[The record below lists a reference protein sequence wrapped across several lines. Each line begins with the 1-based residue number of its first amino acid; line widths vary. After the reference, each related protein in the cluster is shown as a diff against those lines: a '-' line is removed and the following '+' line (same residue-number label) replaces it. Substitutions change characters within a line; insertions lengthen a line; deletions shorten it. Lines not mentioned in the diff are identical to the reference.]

1 MKIELGADNYKI
13 LTELTGLEIDQKKSS
28 QKAIKSLLEQGQ
40 INAKNYLK
48 RQKLGQNLNFFE
60 ENNLF
65 NVLVELRQIFK
76 LSKIPRRI
84 ECYDISHLSGKM
96 VYGSMVVFIDGAA
109 CKSLYRIFK
118 CPEIN
123 DDFGNHRHTLTRRIQ
138 KFQEIKNGFE
148 NIQQD
153 LERLENMEGLGT
165 EDLENSVKLRNLL
178 TKKLEKTRQNL
189 KNWELPDLIIVDGG
203 KGQLAVDWEVLQS
216 FGLDTDIIS
225 LAKKEEE
232 IFTLEHLKPY
242 FSNYFNSNSKSNQ
255 NSQGEN
261 QIKNL
266 AKTQFQTQLP
276 NQEINQISNEIPKYI
291 LNQDDILKLAKKL
304 DKTQIGSQ
312 GGILVE
318 GSAKFLL
325 QRIRDEAHR
334 FGIKHNRK
342 AHLKSISQSELDKI
356 VGPKTKQKLLTKFT
370 SLSQIVENLTNN
382 ELLVEEIVGAKN
394 LAKLQKHFLPS
405 QKF

>member
-1 MKIELGADNYKI
+1 MKIELGADNYKV
-13 LTELTGLEIDQKKSS
+13 LMELTGLEIDQKKSN
-28 QKAIKSLLEQGQ
+28 QQAIKSLLEQGQ
-40 INAKNYLK
+40 VNARNYLK

-96 VYGSMVVFIDGAA
+96 VYGSMVVFIDGVA

-123 DDFGNHRHTLTRRIQ
+123 NDFGNHRHTLDRRIG
-138 KFQEIKNGFE
+138 KFKEIKNEFE

-153 LERLENMEGLGT
+153 LERLENTET
-165 EDLENSVKLRNLL
+165 EDLETSIKLRNSL
-178 TKKLEKTRQNL
+178 TKKLEKSRQNL

-203 KGQLAVDWEVLQS
+203 KGQLAVDWQVLQS
-216 FGLDTDIIS
+216 FGLNIDIIS

-242 FSNYFNSNSKSNQ
+242 FGDYFNSNSKKDINFQ
-255 NSQGEN
+255 DEN
-261 QIKNL
+261 KTENL
-266 AKTQFQTQLP
+266 AKTQFQTQFP
-276 NQEINQISNEIPKYI
+276 NQEINQVSNSISKDISNPEDI
-291 LNQDDILKLAKKL
+291 LNFAKKI
-304 DKTQIGSQ
+304 DKAQIGSQ
-312 GGILVE
+312 GGILVD

-370 SLSQIVENLTNN
+370 SLSQIVENLASN
-382 ELLVEEIVGAKN
+382 ELLVQEVVGAKN

-405 QKF
+405 QNL